1 MAIES
6 NPDVRRGPLRR
17 SGRSRSW
24 GGISKLQ
31 RREAIEGIVMAL
43 PWMIGF
49 VVFTAGPMLAAI
61 YLGLTKWDIITPPRF
76 VGLGNYVEL
85 FTQDRLFLKS
95 VRVTTLYTIMSVP
108 IHVILGF
115 LLASLLNAKVPGTN
129 IFRSIFYLPSVLPL
143 VASAVLWSWLL
154 NPEFG
159 LVNFAL
165 SRIGIKG
172 PGWLTSETWALPAIV
187 FMNVQF
193 IGITMVIML
202 AGLQRV
208 PRELY
213 EAAELDGAGQWH
225 RLRYITIPM
234 MSSVIFFTIVIN
246 INNSFQTFTQAYV
259 MTNGGPSNATL
270 FYMLYLYNNAFRF
283 YKMGYASAMALL
295 LFIVMV
301 VITLVQFRLS
311 RRWVYTEEG

>member
-1 MAIES
+1 VI
-6 NPDVRRGPLRR
+6 
-17 SGRSRSW
+17 
-24 GGISKLQ
+24 
-31 RREAIEGIVMAL
+31 
-43 PWMIGF
+43 
-49 VVFTAGPMLAAI
+49 FTAGPMLAAI

-85 FTQDRLFLKS
+85 FTADRLFLKS

-213 EAAELDGAGQWH
+213 EAAELDGAGLWN
-225 RLRYITIPM
+225 RLRYITFPM

>member
-6 NPDVRRGPLRR
+6 KADARRGPIRR
-17 SGRSRSW
+17 PGTSRLW

-31 RREAIEGIVMAL
+31 RREALEGIVMAL

-49 VVFTAGPMLAAI
+49 VIFTAGPMLAAI

-85 FTQDRLFLKS
+85 FTEDRLFLQS

-108 IHVILGF
+108 IHVIFGF
-115 LLASLLNAKVPGTN
+115 LLASLLNARVPGTN
-129 IFRSIFYLPSVLPL
+129 LFRSIFYLPSVLPL

-159 LVNFAL
+159 LVNYAL

-208 PRELY
+208 PQELY
-213 EAAELDGAGQWH
+213 EAAELDGAGRWS
-225 RLRYITIPM
+225 RLRYITLPM

>member
-1 MAIES
+1 MAIGKRDTRPS
-6 NPDVRRGPLRR
+6 QGVGSKRTHA
-17 SGRSRSW
+17 W

-31 RREAIEGIVMAL
+31 RREAIEGILMAL

-49 VVFTAGPMLAAI
+49 VIFTAGPMLAAI
-61 YLGLTKWDIITPPRF
+61 YLGLTRWDIITPPRF
-76 VGLGNYVEL
+76 VGLSNYVEL
-85 FTQDRLFLKS
+85 FTRDRLFLQS
-95 VRVTTLYTIMSVP
+95 VRVTTFYTIMSVP
-108 IHVILGF
+108 IHVIFGF

-129 IFRSIFYLPSVLPL
+129 VFRSIFYLPSVLPL

-165 SRIGIKG
+165 SRIGIAV

-208 PRELY
+208 PQELY
-213 EAAELDGAGQWH
+213 EAAELDGAGRWH
-225 RLRYITIPM
+225 RLRYVTLPM

-283 YKMGYASAMALL
+283 YKMGYASAMALV

-301 VITLVQFRLS
+301 VITLLQFGLS

>member
-6 NPDVRRGPLRR
+6 KPDVRRAPVRCPEQA
-17 SGRSRSW
+17 RSW
-24 GGISKLQ
+24 HGFSKLQ
-31 RREAIEGIVMAL
+31 RREAIEGILMAL
-43 PWMIGF
+43 PWMAGF
-49 VVFTAGPMLAAI
+49 LIFTAGPMLAAI

-76 VGLGNYVEL
+76 VGFRNYVEL
-85 FTQDRLFLKS
+85 FTQDRLFLQS
-95 VRVTTLYTIMSVP
+95 IRVTTFYTLMSVP
-108 IHVILGF
+108 IHVIFGF

-129 IFRSIFYLPSVLPL
+129 LFRSIYYLPSVLPL

-159 LVNFAL
+159 LVNFVL

-187 FMNVQF
+187 FMNIQF

-208 PRELY
+208 PEELY
-213 EAAELDGAGQWH
+213 EAAELDGAGRWR
-225 RLRYITIPM
+225 RLRYVTLPM

-259 MTNGGPSNATL
+259 MTNGGPSNATM

-283 YKMGYASAMALL
+283 YKMGYASAMALV
-295 LFIVMV
+295 LFIAMV

>member
-1 MAIES
+1 MAIGKRDTRPS
-6 NPDVRRGPLRR
+6 QGVGSKRTHA
-17 SGRSRSW
+17 W
-24 GGISKLQ
+24 GGVSKLQ
-31 RREAIEGIVMAL
+31 RREALEGILMAL

-49 VVFTAGPMLAAI
+49 VIFTAGPMLAAI
-61 YLGLTKWDIITPPRF
+61 YLGLTRWDIITPPRF
-76 VGLGNYVEL
+76 VGLSNYVEL
-85 FTQDRLFLKS
+85 FTRDRLFLQS
-95 VRVTTLYTIMSVP
+95 VRVTTFYTIMSVP
-108 IHVILGF
+108 IHVIFGF

-129 IFRSIFYLPSVLPL
+129 VFRSIFYLPSVLPL

-165 SRIGIKG
+165 SRIGIAG

-208 PRELY
+208 PQELY
-213 EAAELDGAGQWH
+213 EAAELDGAGRWH
-225 RLRYITIPM
+225 RLRYVTLPM

-283 YKMGYASAMALL
+283 YKMGYASAMALV

-301 VITLVQFRLS
+301 VITLLQFGLS

>member
-1 MAIES
+1 MATDSTSES
-6 NPDVRRGPLRR
+6 LNRAGRVRARAG
-17 SGRSRSW
+17 SW
-24 GGISKLQ
+24 GHLSKLH
-31 RREAIEGIVMAL
+31 RREAIEGVLMAL

-49 VVFTAGPMLAAI
+49 VLFTAGPMLAAI
-61 YLGLTKWDIITPPRF
+61 YLGLTRWDIITPPHF
-76 VGLGNYVEL
+76 VGLRNYVEL

-95 VRVTTLYTIMSVP
+95 MGVTTSYTIMSVP
-108 IHVILGF
+108 IHVVFGF

-129 IFRSIFYLPSVLPL
+129 LFRAIYYLPSVLPL

-165 SRIGIKG
+165 SLIGIKG
-172 PGWLTSETWALPAIV
+172 PGWLTSEGWALPAIV
-187 FMNVQF
+187 LMNIQF

-208 PRELY
+208 PQELY
-213 EAAELDGAGQWH
+213 EAAALDGAGRWQRMH
-225 RLRYITIPM
+225 YVTLPM
-234 MSSVIFFTIVIN
+234 MSSVIFFAIVIN

-283 YKMGYASAMALL
+283 FKMGYASAMALV
-295 LFIVMV
+295 LFVAMV
-301 VITLVQFRLS
+301 IITLLQFRLS
-311 RRWVYTEEG
+311 RRWVYTEES